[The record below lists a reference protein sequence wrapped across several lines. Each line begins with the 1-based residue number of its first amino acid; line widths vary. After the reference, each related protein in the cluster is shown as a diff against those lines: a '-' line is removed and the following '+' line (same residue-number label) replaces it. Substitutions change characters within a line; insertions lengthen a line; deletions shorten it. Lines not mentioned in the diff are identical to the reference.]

1 MSLRLDNVIAVGVLL
16 ALCVAAL
23 AHGTVEFWSVALLQ
37 ILLAILVLLWGIKM
51 ALDFKLT
58 LTIPPFFLPL
68 IGFLG
73 LGIFQSFSFGNKS
86 LSADLEATR
95 GTVSVLLALIV
106 YGLLG
111 ANFLA
116 NRERLRVTST
126 FLAFWGLGLSI
137 FALLQNFTWNGKF
150 YWFRPVL
157 SDLSA
162 PFGPFANHNHFAG
175 YVELLIGLPIGLI
188 VSNGVRKDERLFYG
202 FVTVVIAVALV
213 VSLSRGGMVGF
224 LAGAIFIALL
234 STKLKKAYPG
244 QRSVMNNSMKA
255 VAVMG
260 LIAAIAVSLFWIG
273 ADPVVN
279 RIVDNRDSL
288 SSSRTWIWGGA
299 WNVFTAHPLTG
310 AGLGSFQA
318 VFPQRSQYD
327 GSWGYVAQ
335 AHNDYLQVLADGGI
349 IAGVLMIWFLW
360 LVLRDIFRGVRSSDP
375 LLAGIALGCGG
386 GIVALLVHSLIDF
399 NLQLPSNSMLFLLL
413 CSMAAYCSQKVADQE
428 TKVEVLSHPEPNP
441 RRVGV

>member
-23 AHGTVEFWSVALLQ
+23 AHGTVEFWSVAVLQ

-51 ALDFKLT
+51 MVDYKLS

-68 IGFLG
+68 TGFLL
-73 LGIFQSFSFGNKS
+73 LGIFQSFNLGNKS

-95 GTVSVLLALIV
+95 GTVSILLALIV

-116 NRERLRVTST
+116 NRERLRVTAT
-126 FLAFWGLGLSI
+126 FLSFWGLAISV
-137 FALLQNFTWNGKF
+137 FALLQYFTWNGKF
-150 YWFRPVL
+150 YWFRPAL
-157 SDLSA
+157 SDLSS

-188 VSNGVRKDERLFYG
+188 VSSGVRKDERLFYG
-202 FVTVVIAVALV
+202 FVTVVIGVALV
-213 VSLSRGGMVGF
+213 ISLSRGGMVGF

-234 STKLKKAYPG
+234 SSKLKKEHPTR
-244 QRSVMNNSMKA
+244 RSVKNSSMKGLA
-255 VAVMG
+255 VLGIIGAI
-260 LIAAIAVSLFWIG
+260 IASLFWIG

-279 RIVDNRDSL
+279 RIVDNRETL
-288 SSSRTWIWGGA
+288 SSSRTWIWKDA
-299 WNVFTAHPLTG
+299 WNVFTSHPITG
-310 AGLGSFQA
+310 AGLGSFQT
-318 VFPQRSQYD
+318 VFPQRSEYD

-335 AHNDYLQVLADGGI
+335 AHNDYLQVLADSGI
-349 IAGVLMIWFLW
+349 IGGVLMIWFMM
-360 LVLRDIFRGVRSSDP
+360 LVLQDIFRGVRSNDP

-413 CSMAAYCSQKVADQE
+413 CSMAAYCSQKVLDQE
-428 TKVEVLSHPEPNP
+428 TKIEILPQPEPNP

>member
-16 ALCVAAL
+16 ALCVATL
-23 AHGTVEFWSVALLQ
+23 AHGTVEFWSVAVLQ
-37 ILLAILVLLWGIKM
+37 ILVAVLVLLWGIKL
-51 ALDFKLT
+51 ALDYKLS

-68 IGFLG
+68 TGFLL
-73 LGIFQSFSFGNKS
+73 LGIAQSVRFGNNS
-86 LSADLEATR
+86 LSSDLEATR
-95 GTVSVLLALIV
+95 GTASILLALVV

-126 FLAFWGLGLSI
+126 FLAFWGLAISI
-137 FALLQNFTWNGKF
+137 FALLQHFTWNGKF
-150 YWFRPVL
+150 YWFRPAL
-157 SDLSA
+157 SDLSS

-175 YVELLIGLPIGLI
+175 YAELLIGLPIGLI

-202 FVTVVIAVALV
+202 FVTVVIGVALV
-213 VSLSRGGMVGF
+213 ISLSRGGMIGF
-224 LAGAIFIALL
+224 LVGAIFIALL
-234 STKLKKAYPG
+234 STKLKKEHPARP
-244 QRSVMNNSMKA
+244 SVMSSAMKGLA
-255 VAVMG
+255 GVAI
-260 LIAAIAVSLFWIG
+260 IAAIAASLVWIG

-279 RIVDNRDSL
+279 RIVDNKETL
-288 SSSRTWIWGGA
+288 SSSRTWIWSGA
-299 WNVFTAHPLTG
+299 WSVFTAHPITG
-310 AGLGSFQA
+310 AGLGSFQT
-318 VFPQRSQYD
+318 VFPQRSEYD
-327 GSWGYVAQ
+327 GSWGYVQQ

-349 IAGVLMIWFLW
+349 IGGVLMIWFMV
-360 LVLRDIFRGVRSSDP
+360 LVLRDIFRGVRSHDP

-413 CSMAAYCSQKVADQE
+413 CSMAAYCSQKVLDQE
-428 TKVEVLSHPEPNP
+428 TKVEVFPQPEPNP